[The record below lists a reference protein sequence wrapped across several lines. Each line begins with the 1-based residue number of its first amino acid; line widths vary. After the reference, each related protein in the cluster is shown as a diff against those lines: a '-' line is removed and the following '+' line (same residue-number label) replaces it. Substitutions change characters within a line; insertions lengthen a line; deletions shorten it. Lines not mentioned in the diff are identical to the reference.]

1 MNSIIEI
8 IKTRRCVREYT
19 DEPISE
25 EDIEFLIDCARY
37 APTGFNMQPWSFIV
51 ITNKDIMRKIS
62 ERGKRDLV
70 SLIEPMKNSSQKVN
84 DFLVFLKTEG
94 TDMFYNAPA
103 LVIILGNNN
112 ALTTDYDCS
121 MAAQTMML
129 AAHSKGIGSCWIGG
143 VQPTLI
149 DEDLLREL
157 GAPEGF
163 KVVAPLIFGHPKGE
177 TPMPEKNKPEV
188 IWLTQDRDIP
198 DH

>member
-1 MNSIIEI
+1 
-8 IKTRRCVREYT
+8 
-19 DEPISE
+19 
-25 EDIEFLIDCARY
+25 
-37 APTGFNMQPWSFIV
+37 
-51 ITNKDIMRKIS
+51 
-62 ERGKRDLV
+62 
-70 SLIEPMKNSSQKVN
+70 
-84 DFLVFLKTEG
+84 
-94 TDMFYNAPA
+94 
-103 LVIILGNNN
+103 
-112 ALTTDYDCS
+112 

>member
-19 DEPISE
+19 EEPISD

-62 ERGKRDLV
+62 EHGKRA
-70 SLIEPMKNSSQKVN
+70 LIPMIESMKNISQKVN
-84 DFLVFLKTEG
+84 DFLIFLKTEG
-94 TDMFYNAPA
+94 TDMFYNAPVM
-103 LVIILGNNN
+103 VIILGNKNG
-112 ALTTDYDCS
+112 LTTDYDCS

-143 VQPTLI
+143 VQPALM

-157 GAPEGF
+157 GGREGY
-163 KVVAPLIFGHPKGE
+163 KAVAPLIFGYAKGE
-177 TPMPEKNKPEV
+177 TPLPEKNKPEV
-188 IWLTQDRDIP
+188 IWLT
-198 DH
+198 

>member
-19 DEPISE
+19 EEPISD

-62 ERGKRDLV
+62 EHGKRALV
-70 SLIEPMKNSSQKVN
+70 PMIEPMKNSSQKVN
-84 DFLVFLKTEG
+84 DFLIFLKTEG
-94 TDMFYNAPA
+94 TDMFYNAPVMV
-103 LVIILGNNN
+103 LILGNKN

-143 VQPTLI
+143 VQPALM

-157 GAPEGF
+157 GGREGY
-163 KVVAPLIFGHPKGE
+163 KAVAPLIFGYAKGE

-188 IWLTQDRDIP
+188 IWLT
-198 DH
+198 